1 MFNQERS
8 YIVPTVFSPNDLGMF
23 SIYPPEDDRYFG
35 SYWDTC
41 REQFAKKFL
50 EHSFGFF
57 LSTNENTIAVPV
69 FISSCENLLQLNK
82 KTIFF
87 ETDMKNVIFLR
98 PSQFWMDCYMKRSLF
113 TLLCRIG
120 IFYKNKNF
128 ENQLFGEVED
138 VKIEKISDCYK
149 FARNTKPAIMRFF
162 GGYNQ
167 YIGFGPDRDDI
178 FPEKHGWVQEFQN
191 KNHDYIKKVLVNG
204 LDKKKILKYY
214 GNNIFFS

>member
-120 IFYKNKNF
+120 IFYKNKTITLRCSHKLIPF
-128 ENQLFGEVED
+128 PLNQ
-138 VKIEKISDCYK
+138 
-149 FARNTKPAIMRFF
+149 FF
-162 GGYNQ
+162 
-167 YIGFGPDRDDI
+167 
-178 FPEKHGWVQEFQN
+178 
-191 KNHDYIKKVLVNG
+191 
-204 LDKKKILKYY
+204 
-214 GNNIFFS
+214 